1 MDNNEAIL
9 TRLNRIEG
17 QIRGVA
23 RMIEDQRD
31 CRAVLQQ
38 IAAARSALYNAG
50 LLYLENNMIEVL
62 EDENNNIE
70 ENKKEINKYLKYLS
84 RL

>member
-1 MDNNEAIL
+1 
-9 TRLNRIEG
+9 
-17 QIRGVA
+17 
-23 RMIEDQRD
+23 MIEDQRD